1 MTDATDFFD
10 SLVRLEIELWNEIDA
25 RLQRAHGVTLGRFQA
40 LRAVREHDGEAR
52 VHDVAHDL
60 RITIGAASKLVDRLE
75 EDGSARRE
83 PNPSDRRSSL
93 ITLTSDGRR
102 LHDAAA
108 ETFEAAVGASLPA
121 ELTRDEL
128 AALTAQLELV
138 RRHLRETIGAVTA

>member
-10 SLVRLEIELWNEIDA
+10 SLVGLEIELWNEIDA

-93 ITLTSDGRR
+93 ITLTSNGRR

-108 ETFEAAVGASLPA
+108 ETFETAVKTGLPA
-121 ELTRDEL
+121 ELTHNEIV
-128 AALTAQLELV
+128 ALTDQLERV
-138 RRHLRETIGAVTA
+138 RRHLRETVGTVTA

>member
-10 SLVRLEIELWNEIDA
+10 SLVRLEIEFWNEIDA

-40 LRAVREHDGEAR
+40 MRAVHDGEAR

-60 RITIGAASKLVDRLE
+60 RITVGAASKLVDRLE

-108 ETFEAAVGASLPA
+108 ETFETAVSASLPA

-128 AALTAQLELV
+128 ATLTDQLERV
-138 RRHLRETIGAVTA
+138 RRHLRETVGAVTA